1 MIMTE
6 KRPKIGIALG
16 CGGARGLAH
25 LGVLKVLERE
35 GIKIDMGVGV
45 SIGSLI
51 GAYFALGRD
60 LSELERE
67 ALSFNKRKA
76 LSRLVDLSTFRR
88 SILRGKKAQRYIEKM
103 FGEADFKD
111 LEIPF
116 EILAADLGNG
126 KEVIIK
132 SGSIAKAIQASIS
145 VPGIF
150 PPVKYGDSYL
160 VDGGII
166 NPTPTEKAEKMGADI
181 VIGVDLIKRSVDKI
195 ENPSLVTTLLL
206 SYEIIRNQGAMY
218 CYGRTENG
226 AIIIR
231 PKISGAVNAFRF
243 DDIGK
248 FIRAG
253 ESAAE
258 AAMPEIK
265 KRIKEYKEK

>member
-1 MIMTE
+1 MTE
-6 KRPKIGIALG
+6 KKPKIGIALG

-25 LGVLKVLERE
+25 LGVLKVLVRE
-35 GIKIDMGVGV
+35 GIKIDMLVGV

-60 LSELERE
+60 LNELERE

-76 LSRLVDLSTFRR
+76 IRQLVDLSTFRR
-88 SILRGKKAQRYIEKM
+88 SILRGKKVHKYIEKL
-103 FGEADFKD
+103 FGDAEFKD
-111 LEIPF
+111 AKIPF

-132 SGSIAKAIQASIS
+132 SGGIAKAIQASIS

-181 VIGVDLIKRSVDKI
+181 VIGVDLIKRSADKI
-195 ENPSLVTTLLL
+195 ENPSLITTLLL

-231 PKISGAVNAFRF
+231 PKISDTVNAFRF
-243 DDIGK
+243 DDIEK

-253 ESAAE
+253 ETAAE